1 MSSKKSKKNNKNKKA
16 KIKKSKKNTNKINKH
31 YFTNIIVGGGIAGL
45 YTAYNILKKQKNL
58 GNSKHSKYSQVN
70 DSQNVLV
77 LESSNQIGGRI
88 QSYIDNKSKIQ
99 YEKGAARFSMK
110 HKRLIKIIKEL
121 GLGDKMFPITNEVS
135 YVPYPN
141 DLNLQ
146 YQEKYPTFDD
156 LINDLSYHLKEKN
169 VPNSKLLNIN
179 LLEAFD
185 IYLPKINQINNKS
198 KSSKSKSKYS
208 KLKKNEN
215 LISKFAEAR
224 YQYFSEL
231 YHFNAVEALRTFK
244 QDFNL
249 KVQYFVLEGG
259 LSQIINILSEKI
271 KKMGGVIKTNTNISD
286 IQEIYN
292 NSKSKSNSKSKIYKL
307 NDKFTCETLVL
318 ALTTNALQSLNYI
331 KDNKSL
337 YTAIKGVNC
346 RPLYRIYARYP
357 MGSDGKVWFHNLGKV
372 STNLPIK
379 FIIPYGEEK
388 GVIMISYTDDKYADY
403 WMKKNIESTPEN
415 NVFQKEINRQ
425 LKKLFPEKQI
435 PEPKW
440 VKHYYWKCGVGY
452 WTKGNNSQILMPQIL
467 HPDKKEKLYIT
478 NENFSQFQ
486 AWMEGSLQTSNF
498 ILKKINKNKT
508 TSKNSKK
515 SSKKTIKETSI
526 NNKVGG
532 SKKSKKNKIKTQPK
546 KKGYTIEEVR
556 KHRNKKS
563 AWLVI
568 DGKVYDVT
576 DWRKSH
582 PGGDVI
588 MQGVK
593 VDDATSLFESRGHSS
608 FARKKLK
615 ELYIGKLIKK

>member
-271 KKMGGVIKTNTNISD
+271 KKMGGVIKTNTNIFRHS
-286 IQEIYN
+286 
-292 NSKSKSNSKSKIYKL
+292 
-307 NDKFTCETLVL
+307 
-318 ALTTNALQSLNYI
+318 
-331 KDNKSL
+331 
-337 YTAIKGVNC
+337 
-346 RPLYRIYARYP
+346 R
-357 MGSDGKVWFHNLGKV
+357 
-372 STNLPIK
+372 
-379 FIIPYGEEK
+379 
-388 GVIMISYTDDKYADY
+388 
-403 WMKKNIESTPEN
+403 NI
-415 NVFQKEINRQ
+415 
-425 LKKLFPEKQI
+425 
-435 PEPKW
+435 
-440 VKHYYWKCGVGY
+440 
-452 WTKGNNSQILMPQIL
+452 
-467 HPDKKEKLYIT
+467 
-478 NENFSQFQ
+478 
-486 AWMEGSLQTSNF
+486 
-498 ILKKINKNKT
+498 
-508 TSKNSKK
+508 
-515 SSKKTIKETSI
+515 
-526 NNKVGG
+526 
-532 SKKSKKNKIKTQPK
+532 
-546 KKGYTIEEVR
+546 
-556 KHRNKKS
+556 
-563 AWLVI
+563 
-568 DGKVYDVT
+568 
-576 DWRKSH
+576 
-582 PGGDVI
+582 
-588 MQGVK
+588 
-593 VDDATSLFESRGHSS
+593 
-608 FARKKLK
+608 
-615 ELYIGKLIKK
+615 